1 MIHSALSR
9 SIGRTTLP
17 ARDLIKGAG
26 MVQRRQR
33 ERSLF
38 EVLLP
43 DGHKLWPDWLRRI
56 DTLLEDEAVIETVA
70 QALEARWPQSRRRGR
85 PGTPAEVVLRML
97 VLKHLFDWSYDDLER
112 EVRAN
117 LVYRAFTRIDA
128 EEVPDAKTILKIAG
142 ALGPEVIEQLHRQV
156 VEVAKRAG
164 VTHGRR
170 FRIDTTVVETNV
182 HYPTDSSLLQDGVR
196 VLTRTMQRA
205 SAALGDHRGR
215 VRDRRRS
222 VGRRVLV
229 IGRQARSPETRE
241 ALVRSYRRLMA
252 TTRAVARDAVT
263 MVRRIRQ
270 RLRTAPRPVA
280 TTLIQARQRIE
291 QVQPLVHRI
300 LEQTRAR
307 LLGGDTHVPDKVL
320 SVFEPHTEAIRKG
333 KIAKP
338 TEFGKL
344 VTIQESEHQIIT
356 AYEVHERRPADMT
369 LWTPALDRHLAI
381 FDRPPDLAA
390 GDRGFA
396 SAKNEEAAMQ
406 RGVRRIILPRPGR
419 KTPTRRAHERQRWF
433 RRGQRWRVGCEG
445 RISVIKRRHGLRRCR
460 YHGADGTARWV
471 GLGVIANNLVTS
483 ATFLNARATA

>member
-1 MIHSALSR
+1 
-9 SIGRTTLP
+9 
-17 ARDLIKGAG
+17 
-26 MVQRRQR
+26 MVRRRQR

-43 DGHKLWPDWLRRI
+43 DGHKLWPDWLRKI

-70 QALEARWPQSRRRGR
+70 QAMEARWPESRRRGR
-85 PGTPAEVVLRML
+85 LGTPAEVVLRML
-97 VLKHLFDWSYDDLER
+97 ILKHLFDWSYDDLER

-128 EEVPDAKTILKIAG
+128 GEVPDAKTILKIAR
-142 ALGPEVIEQLHRQV
+142 ALGPEVIEELHGRV

-182 HYPTDSSLLQDGVR
+182 HYPTDSSLLRDGMR

-205 SAALGDHRGR
+205 SAALGDAPGR
-215 VRDRRRS
+215 VRNRLRS
-222 VGRRVLV
+222 VGRRVLI
-229 IGRQARSPETRE
+229 IGRQARSPETRD
-241 ALVRSYRRLMA
+241 ALVRSYRRLMG
-252 TTRAVARDAVT
+252 TTRAVMRDART
-263 MVRRIRQ
+263 MVRRISQ
-270 RLRTAPRPVA
+270 RLRTAAGVTA
-280 TTLIQARQRIE
+280 STLTRARQHLQQIH
-291 QVQPLVHRI
+291 PLVTRV
-300 LEQTRAR
+300 LDQTRAR
-307 LLGGDTHVPDKVL
+307 LLGGDIHVPDKVL

-356 AYEVHERRPADMT
+356 AYEVHERRPPDTT
-369 LWTPALDRHLAI
+369 LWTPALDRHI
-381 FDRPPDLAA
+381 EMFDRPPDIAA

-396 SAKNEEAAMQ
+396 SAANETAAIA
-406 RGVRRIILPRPGR
+406 RGVRRVILPRPGR
-419 KTPTRRAHERQRWF
+419 KTPARRAYERQRWF

-460 YHGADGTARWV
+460 YRGADGTARWV
-471 GLGVIANNLVTS
+471 GLGVIANNLMST
-483 ATFLNARATA
+483 ATFVNARATA

>member
-1 MIHSALSR
+1 
-9 SIGRTTLP
+9 
-17 ARDLIKGAG
+17 
-26 MVQRRQR
+26 MVQRKQR

-43 DGHKLWPDWLRRI
+43 DGHKLWPAWLRKI
-56 DTLLEDEAVIETVA
+56 DTLLEDDAVIDVVA

-85 PGTPAEVVLRML
+85 LGTPAEVVLRML
-97 VLKHLFDWSYDDLER
+97 ILKHLFDWSYDDLEQ

-128 EEVPDAKTILKIAG
+128 GEVPDAKTILKIAR
-142 ALGPEVIEQLHRQV
+142 ALGPDVIEQLHRQV
-156 VEVAKRAG
+156 VDVAKRAG

-205 SAALGDHRGR
+205 SAALGDQPGR
-215 VRDRRRS
+215 VRDRHRS
-222 VGRRVLV
+222 VGRRVLI

-241 ALVRSYRRLMA
+241 ALVRSYRQLMA
-252 TTRAVARDAVT
+252 TTRAVVRDATT
-263 MVRRIRQ
+263 MVHRINQ
-270 RLRTAPRPVA
+270 RLRHASPSVA
-280 TTLIQARQRIE
+280 TILNGARERLRQMR
-291 QVQPLVHRI
+291 PLVTRI
-300 LEQTRAR
+300 LAQTRAR
-307 LLGGDTHVPDKVL
+307 LIGGDTHVPDKVL

-356 AYEVHERRPADMT
+356 AYDVHPTRPADMT
-369 LWTPALDRHLAI
+369 LWTAALDRHIAI
-381 FDRPPDLAA
+381 FGRAPDLAA
-390 GDRGFA
+390 ADRGFA
-396 SAKNEEAAMQ
+396 SARNEDAAVA
-406 RGVRRIILPRPGR
+406 RGVRRVVLPRPGGKSPAR
-419 KTPTRRAHERQRWF
+419 CAHERQRWF

-445 RISVIKRRHGLRRCR
+445 RISVLKRRHGLRRCR

-471 GLGVIANNLVTS
+471 GLGVIANNLVST
-483 ATFLNARATA
+483 ATFLHARASA

>member
-1 MIHSALSR
+1 
-9 SIGRTTLP
+9 
-17 ARDLIKGAG
+17 
-26 MVQRRQR
+26 MVRRRQR

-43 DGHKLWPDWLRRI
+43 DGHKLWPDWLRKI

-70 QALEARWPQSRRRGR
+70 QAMEARWPESRRRGR
-85 PGTPAEVVLRML
+85 LGTPAEVVLRML
-97 VLKHLFDWSYDDLER
+97 ILKHLFDWSYDDLER

-128 EEVPDAKTILKIAG
+128 GEVPDAKTILKIAR
-142 ALGPEVIEQLHRQV
+142 ALGPEVIEELHGRV
-156 VEVAKRAG
+156 VDVAKRAG

-182 HYPTDSSLLQDGVR
+182 HYPTDSSLLRDGVR

-205 SAALGDHRGR
+205 SAALGDAPGR
-215 VRDRRRS
+215 VRNRLRS
-222 VGRRVLV
+222 VGRRVLI
-229 IGRQARSPETRE
+229 IGRQARSPETRD
-241 ALVRSYRRLMA
+241 ALVRSYRRLMG
-252 TTRAVARDAVT
+252 TTRAVMRDART
-263 MVRRIRQ
+263 MVRRISQ
-270 RLRTAPRPVA
+270 RLRTAAGVTA
-280 TTLIQARQRIE
+280 STLTRARQHLQQIH
-291 QVQPLVHRI
+291 PLVTRV
-300 LEQTRAR
+300 LDQTRAR
-307 LLGGDTHVPDKVL
+307 LLGGDIHVPDKVL

-356 AYEVHERRPADMT
+356 AYQVHDRRPPDTT
-369 LWTPALDRHLAI
+369 LWTPALDRHI
-381 FDRPPDLAA
+381 EMFDRPPDIAA

-396 SAKNEEAAMQ
+396 SAKNEEAAVQ
-406 RGVRRIILPRPGR
+406 RGVRRVILPRPGR
-419 KTPTRRAHERQRWF
+419 KTPARRAHERQRWF

-460 YHGADGTARWV
+460 YRGADGTARWV
-471 GLGVIANNLVTS
+471 GLGVIANNLMST
-483 ATFLNARATA
+483 ATFAAARATR

>member
-1 MIHSALSR
+1 
-9 SIGRTTLP
+9 
-17 ARDLIKGAG
+17 

-43 DGHKLWPDWLRRI
+43 DGHKLWPDWLRKI
-56 DTLLEDEAVIETVA
+56 DALLEDEAVIETVA
-70 QALEARWPQSRRRGR
+70 RGLEARWPHSRRRGR

-97 VLKHLFDWSYDDLER
+97 ILKHLFDWSYDDLER

-128 EEVPDAKTILKIAG
+128 GEVPDAKTILKIAG
-142 ALGPEVIEQLHRQV
+142 VLGPEVIAQLHREV

-205 SAALGDHRGR
+205 SAALGDRRGHI
-215 VRDRRRS
+215 RDRRRS

-229 IGRQARSPETRE
+229 IGRQARSPETRD

-252 TTRAVARDAVT
+252 ATRAVVRDATT

-270 RLRTAPRPVA
+270 RLRTVPPAIA
-280 TTLIQARQRIE
+280 TTLIQARARLQ
-291 QVQPLVHRI
+291 QMQPLVTRI
-300 LEQTRAR
+300 LQQTRAR
-307 LLGGDTHVPDKVL
+307 LLSGDTHVPDKVL
-320 SVFEPHTEAIRKG
+320 SIFEPHTEAIRKG

-356 AYEVHERRPADMT
+356 TYEVHDRRPPDVT
-369 LWTPALDRHLAI
+369 LWTSALDRHIAI

-396 SAKNEEAAMQ
+396 SAANEDAAIA
-406 RGVRRIILPRPGR
+406 RGVRRVILPRAGR
-419 KTPTRRAHERQRWF
+419 KTPARRAHERQRWF

-471 GLGVIANNLVTS
+471 GLGVIANNLVST

>member
-1 MIHSALSR
+1 
-9 SIGRTTLP
+9 
-17 ARDLIKGAG
+17 

-43 DGHKLWPDWLRRI
+43 DGHKLWPDWLRKI
-56 DTLLEDEAVIETVA
+56 DTLLEDEGVIEVVA
-70 QALEARWPQSRRRGR
+70 QGLEARWPQSRRRGR

-97 VLKHLFDWSYDDLER
+97 ILKHLFDWSYDDLER

-128 EEVPDAKTILKIAG
+128 GEVPDAKTILKIAG
-142 ALGPEVIEQLHRQV
+142 ALGPDVIEQLHRQV

-182 HYPTDSSLLQDGVR
+182 HYPTDSSLLQDSVR
-196 VLTRTMQRA
+196 VLTHTMRRA
-205 SAALGDHRGR
+205 SAALGDPRGR
-215 VRDRRRS
+215 VRNRLRS

-229 IGRQARSPETRE
+229 IGRQARSPETRD

-252 TTRAVARDAVT
+252 TTRAVVRDATT
-263 MVRRIRQ
+263 MVRRISQ
-270 RLRTAPRPVA
+270 RLRTASPAVA
-280 TTLIQARQRIE
+280 TTLRQARQRL
-291 QVQPLVHRI
+291 QTMQPLVTRV
-300 LEQTRAR
+300 LAQTRAR
-307 LLGGDTHVPDKVL
+307 LLGGDIHVPDKVL

-344 VTIQESEHQIIT
+344 VTIQEAEHQIIT
-356 AYEVHERRPADMT
+356 AYEVHDRRPADMT
-369 LWTPALDRHLAI
+369 LWTPALDRHIAM

-396 SAKNEEAAMQ
+396 SAANEEAATS
-406 RGVRRIILPRPGR
+406 RGVRRVILPRPGR
-419 KTPTRRAHERQRWF
+419 KTPARRAHERQRWF

-460 YHGADGTARWV
+460 YHGAEGTARWV
-471 GLGVIANNLVTS
+471 GLGVIANNLVST
-483 ATFLNARATA
+483 ATFVNARATA